1 MLQATNIQVSYEG
14 ETLFSRV
21 TFHVS
26 PGERIALVGANG
38 SGKSSL
44 LKVMAGL
51 QLPAS
56 GSVNVIAAR
65 TVAYLPQDSLVT
77 GHRTLHDEMLS
88 VFATVLE
95 NEERQR
101 ALEQTMSGLT
111 GDELQVVLDE
121 YARLQA
127 EFDRLGGYT
136 IEREVGTVLHGL
148 GFTPNDTS
156 RTVSQFS
163 GGWQSRIALGKTL
176 LKRPD
181 LLLLDEPTNHLDL
194 ATTEWLEEYLSK
206 YSGALMLVSHDRYFL
221 ERVTKRTL
229 ELERG
234 SITDYPASYS
244 WYVIEKERRREQQQD
259 RHERQQRDIDRQQ
272 QFVDRFRYKA
282 SKASAAK
289 SREKMI
295 SKIERVDAPPP
306 DLRRVKFRFVFSGA
320 SGRESFV
327 LKKLVRSYGDR
338 EVLRGVEL
346 VIERGDKVAVV
357 GPNGSGKS
365 TLLRILAGIDQQTSG
380 SATVGHNVRRSYFDQ
395 HQAELLES
403 GHTVYDEVLRSA
415 PRGWTVTDVRTLLGR
430 FLFTGEDVHKPIE
443 VLSGGE
449 RSRVALVKMLLEP
462 ANTLLLDEPTNHLD
476 ISTRDV
482 LESAIR
488 DYEGTSIVISHDR
501 YFLDRVA
508 NKTLELENG
517 RATLYPGN
525 YSEYRERKLGTYAP
539 LPESAPAGPEKAGPK
554 VQARGSEGHIRQLRH
569 DVAALE
575 AEIARTEARLLE
587 VQDVLAE
594 PDLYSD
600 RERYTSML
608 AEYGELQGRV
618 EELNDRWERRAG
630 ALEELAPEP
639 PPEQIDP
646 AAERQRL
653 LERLREL
660 ESLLE
665 NPDAYADER
674 RVNGLMD
681 EYAQVYE
688 ALAALSATGPPPA
701 RNHSAQR
708 TAPPRRTAPDPLEAE
723 RVRARL
729 TEVERLLTDP
739 DLFLDERRSAPI
751 IDEYGYLQKR
761 LMALTSRG
769 ART

>member
-1 MLQATNIQVSYEG
+1 MLQATNIHVSYEG
-14 ETLFSRV
+14 ETLFTGI

-44 LKVMAGL
+44 LKVLAGL
-51 QLPAS
+51 QTPAS
-56 GSVNVIAAR
+56 GSVNVIASR
-65 TVAYLPQDSLVT
+65 SVAYLPQDSLVT
-77 GHRTLHDEMLS
+77 GQRTLHDEMLS

-101 ALEQTMSGLT
+101 ALERRMSGLS
-111 GDELQVVLDE
+111 GDDLQAVLDE
-121 YARLQA
+121 YAQLQA

-148 GFTPNDTS
+148 GFTPNDTG
-156 RTVSQFS
+156 RAVSQFS

-176 LKRPD
+176 LKKPD

-194 ATTEWLEEYLSK
+194 ATTEWLEEYLGK
-206 YSGALMLVSHDRYFL
+206 YSGALVLVSHDRYFL
-221 ERVTKRTL
+221 QRVTRRTL

-234 SITDYPASYS
+234 TLTDYPGSYS
-244 WYVIEKERRREQQQD
+244 WYVEEKERRREQQQD
-259 RHERQQRDIDRQQ
+259 RHERQQRDIERQQ
-272 QFVDRFRYKA
+272 QFIDRFRYKA
-282 SKASAAK
+282 TKASAAK

-306 DLRRVKFRFVFSGA
+306 DLQRVKFRFVFAGA
-320 SGRESFV
+320 SGRETFV
-327 LKKLVRSYGDR
+327 LKKLARSYSER
-338 EVLRGVEL
+338 EVLRGVDL

-365 TLLRILAGIDQQTSG
+365 TLLRILAGIDPPTSG
-380 SATVGHNVRRSYFDQ
+380 SVTVGHNVRRSYFDQ

-403 GHTVYDEVLRSA
+403 GHTVYDEVLRAA

-476 ISTRDV
+476 IGTRDV

-508 NKTLELENG
+508 NKTLEIENG
-517 RATLYPGN
+517 KATLYPGN
-525 YSEYRERKLGTYAP
+525 YSEYRERKLGTYAAA
-539 LPESAPAGPEKAGPK
+539 PEPAPARSESGGPK
-554 VQARGSEGHIRQLRH
+554 RPPRGSDGHIRQLRN

-575 AEIARTEARLLE
+575 AEITRTEVRLAE
-587 VQDVLAE
+587 VQEVLAE

-600 RERYTSML
+600 QERYSAML

-618 EELNDRWERRAG
+618 EELNDRWERHAG
-630 ALEELAPEP
+630 TLEELAPQPSPDRE
-639 PPEQIDP
+639 DSTT
-646 AAERQRL
+646 ERQRL
-653 LERLREL
+653 LERLHEL
-660 ESLLE
+660 ERLLE
-665 NPDAYADER
+665 NPDVYADEG
-674 RVNGLMD
+674 VAKGLMD

-688 ALAALSATGPPPA
+688 ALAAFPAADPPRVRNHQAQKSGPPA
-701 RNHSAQR
+701 
-708 TAPPRRTAPDPLEAE
+708 RTAPDPQEAD

-751 IDEYGYLQKR
+751 IDEYGYLQER
-761 LMALTSRG
+761 LTTLTAPDGR
-769 ART
+769 R